1 VAKTLILTG
10 FEPFAGASLNP
21 SQLLIEQIEKFK
33 FADLQIVTEVLPV
46 EYLGASS
53 RLLELINQH
62 QPTAVIATGQAEGR
76 SEISIERIAVNLA
89 NARLA
94 DNSGRIMVD
103 EQILQHGEE
112 ELTST
117 LPITEMVSAINQS
130 GIPAGESNSAGAF
143 VCNYIFYQMQN
154 VLKLTNI
161 PSGFIHLPLVTEQ
174 QSEFPDKPTMPLKDI
189 VKGIEAAINE
199 LKKFI

>member
-1 VAKTLILTG
+1 MAKTLILTG

-103 EQILQHGEE
+103 EQILQNGEE